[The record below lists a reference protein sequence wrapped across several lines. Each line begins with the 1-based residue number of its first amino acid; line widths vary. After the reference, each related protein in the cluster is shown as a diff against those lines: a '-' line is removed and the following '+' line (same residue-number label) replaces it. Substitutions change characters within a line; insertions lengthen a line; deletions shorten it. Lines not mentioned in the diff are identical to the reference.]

1 MCYKRTIAISILI
14 FSFLT
19 FTSSAQDTLTHVSQ
33 KSFSIGIQLGY
44 SANTPS
50 GAAKKGLENM
60 ISTFEG
66 TETDNFK
73 VEGNLPYQNQ
83 PVIGLYAN
91 YTFNRKVSFGI
102 GINYTKRGYTLE
114 ANGADKDPEYQFDQF
129 ASYTEKFNLATIEI
143 PLSIQYKPNRLFSL
157 GAGLQLGS
165 GLGQN
170 STITT
175 TIHQRVEI
183 NGASNEDF
191 PEKTAS
197 AETSSAESVI
207 TPYFGYF
214 ASAGIALSK
223 GIELRM
229 ALLKSGNYAETTYG
243 KLSDTSAIVSLRFG
257 LLNL

>member
-1 MCYKRTIAISILI
+1 MCYKRTIAISALI
-14 FSFLT
+14 YFFLT
-19 FTSSAQDTLTHVSQ
+19 FTSSAQDTLSNVLQ
-33 KSFSIGIQLGY
+33 KTFSIGFQLGY

-66 TETDNFK
+66 TVTDNFK
-73 VEGNLPYQNQ
+73 VEGNLPYQYQ

-91 YTFNRKVSFGI
+91 YNFNRKVSFGT

-114 ANGADKDPEYQFDQF
+114 ANGTDKDPEYQFDQF
-129 ASYTEKFNLATIEI
+129 STYTEKFNLTTIEV
-143 PLSIQYKPNRLFSL
+143 PLSIHYKLNRLFSL

-165 GLGQN
+165 GLGE
-170 STITT
+170 SSKTT
-175 TIHQRVEI
+175 TSINQRVEI
-183 NGASNEDF
+183 NGVSNEDY
-191 PEKTAS
+191 PEKTTTAK
-197 AETSSAESVI
+197 TSSAEAVI

-223 GIELRM
+223 RIELRLS
-229 ALLKSGNYAETTYG
+229 LLKSGAYAETPYG
-243 KLSDTSAIVSLRFG
+243 QLSDTSAIVSLRFG